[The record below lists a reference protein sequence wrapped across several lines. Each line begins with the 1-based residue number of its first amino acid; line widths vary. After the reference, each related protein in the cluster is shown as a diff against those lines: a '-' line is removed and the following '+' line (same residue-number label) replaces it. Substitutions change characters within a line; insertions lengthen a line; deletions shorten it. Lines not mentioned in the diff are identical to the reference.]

1 MKGGQLYGV
10 PFEVE
15 TLELFY
21 RKDLLA
27 KAGFDKPPA
36 TWEDFVKVANALTG
50 PGRYGTGLFGGWGAF
65 QFYPWLWQAGA
76 EMLNNDGTKA
86 VFNSPE
92 AVKALQLWVDLQ
104 KTVMP
109 PGMATGTEDD
119 VKGLFIAGRLAMFTS
134 GPWVIPSLKAAG
146 IDGKWAIA
154 PLPSGAQSATV
165 LGGWDLL
172 VLKNS
177 KHPDQAKAFLSWLM
191 QDKNIRDYYLAL
203 GSLPVKTSLAHD
215 PAFTNDPYISEQAA
229 ILGQPGQARSRPS
242 GAAAGDVDAALG
254 KAMQAGLAGTLSP
267 QQALDTG
274 VKEANAAL
282 SGK

>member
-1 MKGGQLYGV
+1 
-10 PFEVE
+10 
-15 TLELFY
+15 
-21 RKDLLA
+21 
-27 KAGFDKPPA
+27 
-36 TWEDFVKVANALTG
+36 
-50 PGRYGTGLFGGWGAF
+50 
-65 QFYPWLWQAGA
+65 
-76 EMLNNDGTKA
+76 MLNKDGTKA

-203 GSLPVKTSLAHD
+203 GALPVKVALAHD
-215 PAFTNDPYISEQAA
+215 PAFSNDPYISEQTA
-229 ILGQPGQARSRPS
+229 IMGQARSRPS

-254 KAMQAGLAGTLSP
+254 KAVQAGLAGTLSP
-267 QQALDTG
+267 QQALDTA
-274 VKEANAAL
+274 VKESNAAL